1 LRWRIA
7 CCLPLLLALSDVVGA
22 AQPRET
28 VLFRDVTAWQQNR
41 AYLIAL
47 SVFILESAL
56 VAGLLLQRARRRRVE
71 KALRESEARY
81 RDVVETQT
89 ELICRCL
96 SDTTL
101 TFVNDAYCRF
111 WRKRREDLVGT
122 KFLEL
127 IPAGRRD
134 DVLRRITAVVES
146 RGEAS
151 HEHEV
156 LLPDGRV
163 GWQQWVNHALVGA
176 DGRVVELQATG
187 RDITERKRAEEAL
200 HTTGEAL
207 RASYERVED
216 LAGRLIAAQE
226 AERKRIARDLH
237 DDLSQKLAL
246 LSIDIEQIPRRTQAE
261 LTDSV
266 RDLSDRAAEIA
277 TDIHRLAY
285 TLHPSKLESLGLVA
299 ALESICRDISR
310 QHGLQVEFEHG
321 DIPGDVPA
329 DIALCLYRIVQEALH
344 NVIRHSGAHHALV
357 ELRATGDLLELHI
370 ADPGVGFEPS
380 ARGNG
385 GIGLVSMRERVNFVG
400 GQIAIHSAPGAG
412 TRIGV
417 RVSRLP
423 TATPSSSPFPLG
435 A

>member
-1 LRWRIA
+1 M
-7 CCLPLLLALSDVVGA
+7 VGA
-22 AQPRET
+22 AQPRGAALLREA
-28 VLFRDVTAWQQNR
+28 TAWQQNR
-41 AYLIAL
+41 AYVIAL
-47 SVFILESAL
+47 SVLILESAL
-56 VAGLLLQRARRRRVE
+56 VAALLLQRARRRRVE
-71 KALRESEARY
+71 EALRESEARY

-96 SDTTL
+96 PDTTL

-122 KFLEL
+122 KFLDL
-127 IPAGRRD
+127 IPAGSRD
-134 DVLRRITAVVES
+134 DVLRRITAVVEN

-156 LLPDGRV
+156 LLPDGSV
-163 GWQQWVNHALVGA
+163 GWQQWINHALVGA
-176 DGRVVELQATG
+176 DGRVVEIQATG

-200 HTTGEAL
+200 RTTGEAL

-246 LSIDIEQIPRRTQAE
+246 LSIDIEQIPRRSRGE
-261 LTDSV
+261 LPDSV

-277 TDIHRLAY
+277 TDVHRLAY

-299 ALESICRDISR
+299 ALESICRDTSR
-310 QHGLQVEFEHG
+310 QHGLHVDFEHG

-329 DIALCLYRIVQEALH
+329 DVALCLYRIVQEALH

-357 ELRATGDLLELHI
+357 DLRATGDLLELHV
-370 ADPGVGFEPS
+370 ADPGGGFEPS
-380 ARGNG
+380 ARHS
-385 GIGLVSMRERVNFVG
+385 GIGLVSMRERVHFVG

-423 TATPSSSPFPLG
+423 RATPSSPRLPLG